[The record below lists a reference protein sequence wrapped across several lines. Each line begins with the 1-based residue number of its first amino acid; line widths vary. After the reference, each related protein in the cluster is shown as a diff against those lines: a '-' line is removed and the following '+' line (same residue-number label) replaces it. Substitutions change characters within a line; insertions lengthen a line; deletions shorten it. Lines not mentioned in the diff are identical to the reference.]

1 MTQGQF
7 GNSGRNIL
15 TGPGYNELDLSLFKR
30 TAIRENMDVEFR
42 AESFNALN
50 HPSFT
55 SLGTVVGTSTFGAV
69 TATGNPRINQLA
81 LKFHF

>member
-1 MTQGQF
+1 MVQGQF

-15 TGPGYNELDLSLFKR
+15 IGPGYNELDLSIFKR
-30 TAIRENMDVEFR
+30 FQLRESVDLEFR
-42 AESFNALN
+42 AESFNLPN

-55 SLGTVVGTSTFGAV
+55 TVGTVVGTSTFGAV
-69 TATGNPRINQLA
+69 TATGNPRIDQFA